1 MVFSKDFKFPSD
13 AELTVE
19 ECPLGT
25 PYLKA
30 GAQHL
35 GKYCEAQNNE
45 FVLCRHETRD
55 PIKCLPEGKVVTAC
69 TNEFFR
75 KVKATCAES
84 FTQFAVCLE
93 QTSSQQEHQYCRKA
107 QLNFDKCMKEN
118 YDMDHPGYGYHSLLK
133 VHQTD
138 RPKPEIERPAWLD
151 DPRGKQG
158 KADQLPQDFP
168 RNPYP
173 YSRGSIQGAAN

>member
-1 MVFSKDFKFPSD
+1 MLKRKAFSKNIWPFNTKTRPVTTVKSTKFFTKLTNMVFSKDFKFPSD

-75 KVKATCAES
+75 KV
-84 FTQFAVCLE
+84 
-93 QTSSQQEHQYCRKA
+93 
-107 QLNFDKCMKEN
+107 
-118 YDMDHPGYGYHSLLK
+118 
-133 VHQTD
+133 
-138 RPKPEIERPAWLD
+138 I
-151 DPRGKQG
+151 
-158 KADQLPQDFP
+158 
-168 RNPYP
+168 
-173 YSRGSIQGAAN
+173 